1 MIERHYDDESLIALI
16 EDTRSDVHLQQ
27 CAECSDRHES
37 YRGLALAL
45 GDGDLWDPRELPA
58 APVASTIATLRAFA
72 TTMAT
77 EDDRAVLAVDTL
89 LSAPRDRRATALSQ
103 HPEWKTAGV
112 VRKLIERSDV
122 VLETVPLEAAAITEI
137 AIAIAEQLDPG
148 AYPSDSVHHLRG
160 QAWLQHAFNLNYT
173 SRYDE
178 ALAATDRAARHFD
191 GCAVDEY
198 DRARLG
204 IVRTIVLEVFDRL
217 DDAAVEAARSASTF
231 LRFEDPQRTASATI
245 AQALILFRGQR
256 FDEAATMLLDLE
268 RRVSAVVDADTQSRI
283 AGNIGYAMW
292 RLRRYDEALRWYDLT
307 TKIHHERGNRTEA
320 LRIRWN
326 VAVMLTEAGRTN
338 DAYQLLAPLTSEME
352 DLGLTNEAAV
362 NMLELAE
369 ILLARARYAEVEE
382 LCAKAIASFSRSGI
396 PHRQRAMTAL
406 AYIRE
411 AAQLRK
417 ATESMARNVR
427 DYIHRLPAEPN
438 LLFAPA
444 PF

>member
-1 MIERHYDDESLIALI
+1 MIERHYDDESLIALLD
-16 EDTRSDVHLQQ
+16 DTRADVHLRE
-27 CAECSDRHES
+27 CTECSGRHES

-45 GDGDLWDPRELPA
+45 GDADVWDPRELPV
-58 APVASTIATLRAFA
+58 APVPSTIATLRAFA
-72 TTMAT
+72 TTIAT
-77 EDDRAVLAVDTL
+77 EEERAVLAVETL
-89 LSAPRDRRATALSQ
+89 LSAARDRWAATLSQ
-103 HPEWKTAGV
+103 HPEWHTAGM
-112 VRKLIERSDV
+112 VRRLIERSDV
-122 VLETVPLEAAAITEI
+122 ALDTVPLDAPAITEL
-137 AIAIAEQLDPG
+137 AIAIADGLDPA

-191 GCAVDEY
+191 ECAIDEY

-217 DDAAVEAARSASTF
+217 DDAAAEAANSATTF
-231 LRFEDPQRTASATI
+231 LRYEDAQRTASAAI

-256 FDEAATMLLDLE
+256 FEEAATMLLELE
-268 RRVSAVVDADTQSRI
+268 RRVSAVVDADTRSRI

-292 RLRRYDEALRWYDLT
+292 RLRRHDEALRWYDVT
-307 TKIHHERGNRTEA
+307 AKIQRERGNRTEA

-326 VAVMLTEAGRTN
+326 VAAMLTEAGRTK
-338 DAYQLLAPLTSEME
+338 DAYELLAPLTSEME
-352 DLGLTNEAAV
+352 ELGLTNEAAV
-362 NMLELAE
+362 NMLEVAE
-369 ILLARARYAEVEE
+369 ILLSRGRYAEVEE
-382 LCAKAIASFSRSGI
+382 LCGKAIESFARSGV

-417 ATESMARNVR
+417 ATEPMARKVR
-427 DYIHRLPAEPN
+427 DYIHRLPAQPN